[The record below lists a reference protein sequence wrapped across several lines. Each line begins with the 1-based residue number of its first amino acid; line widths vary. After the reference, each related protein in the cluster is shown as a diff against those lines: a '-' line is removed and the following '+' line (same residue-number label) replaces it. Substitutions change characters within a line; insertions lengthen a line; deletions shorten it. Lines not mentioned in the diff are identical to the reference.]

1 MQDTWPA
8 VPFREWTPVC
18 GAVPPLAPMF
28 RHRDVLAQGCAL
40 WAGRRTARTA
50 LGASVLSSKLPHHS
64 QHSEDQNW
72 QGDQFHRANQNMLP
86 GHSSSGVGEACV
98 ELSSGRTTCPKCTF
112 TPEQR
117 MCWPGEGT
125 TIAPKEWGG
134 EKNRRC
140 EDWVHLW
147 AFDPILTSR

>member
-1 MQDTWPA
+1 MQDTRPA

-18 GAVPPLAPMF
+18 GAVPPLVPVF

-40 WAGRRTARTA
+40 WAGRPMARTA